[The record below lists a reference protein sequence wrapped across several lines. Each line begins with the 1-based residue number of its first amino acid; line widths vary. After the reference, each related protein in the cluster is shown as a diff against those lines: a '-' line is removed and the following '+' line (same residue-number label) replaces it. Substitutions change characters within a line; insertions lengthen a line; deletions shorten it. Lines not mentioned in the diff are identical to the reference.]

1 MRTRRTILRLVLLV
15 GVVISA
21 YLEFGIVPASAG
33 SGADKANPTGKAASV
48 ARRPMQQITADQ
60 LRRAHDAHLWAGQY
74 AGMQQITVD
83 QLRRAVVAHLE
94 ARLGGRVGEVEAEI
108 LDPSEPVLRPVGSL
122 QLEITSGG
130 RTDTA
135 GRRRFRIVP
144 MVAGQ
149 ETESLDV
156 IADVSLYADVVA
168 PTRMLKPEE
177 LIEPDDVG
185 VVRVKV
191 NGVPHHFLVNPDEA
205 VGKSPGKVLQPQMPI
220 RGSALVKPFTVR
232 KGDRVTIEARRGG
245 LSIQATGITK
255 AAAQLGQFVTVTNQ
269 DSGKEVRGRVAGPG
283 LVRVEF

>member
-1 MRTRRTILRLVLLV
+1 MTMLHDDHFRPIVVLMGAFLLTCP
-15 GVVISA
+15 S
-21 YLEFGIVPASAG
+21 FGTVSASAG
-33 SGADKANPTGKAASV
+33 SGLTAAPKATSDHGDKTNVGKASQWAKQSV
-48 ARRPMQQITADQ
+48 QQV
-60 LRRAHDAHLWAGQY
+60 
-74 AGMQQITVD
+74 TVD
-83 QLRRAVVAHLE
+83 QLRKAIVAHLE
-94 ARLGGRVGEVEAEI
+94 ARFGNRVGEVEAEI
-108 LDPSEPVLRPVGSL
+108 LDPSEPLLRPAGPL
-122 QLEITSGG
+122 KLEVINAGG
-130 RTDTA
+130 ADTA

-144 MVAGQ
+144 VVAGQ

-185 VVRVKV
+185 IVRVKV

-220 RGSALVKPFTVR
+220 RGSSLVKPFTVR

-255 AAAQLGQFVTVTNQ
+255 AAAQLGQYVTVTNQ
-269 DSGKEVRGRVAGPG
+269 DSGKDVRGRVAGPG

>member
-1 MRTRRTILRLVLLV
+1 MRTARTTLRLVLLV
-15 GVVISA
+15 GAVVSA
-21 YLEFGIVPASAG
+21 CSGFEAEPASAG
-33 SGADKANPTGKAASV
+33 SGSTASAKGASDHADKTNAMGKAAPV
-48 ARRPMQQITADQ
+48 ARQST
-60 LRRAHDAHLWAGQY
+60 
-74 AGMQQITVD
+74 QQITVD
-83 QLRRAVVAHLE
+83 RLRRAVIAHLE
-94 ARLGGRVGEVEAEI
+94 ARFGSRVGEVDAEI
-108 LDPSEPVLRPVGSL
+108 LDPSEPVLRPAGPL
-122 QLEITSGG
+122 QLEIASGG
-130 RTDTA
+130 GADTA

-144 MVAGQ
+144 VVAGH

-156 IADVSLYADVVA
+156 IADVSLYADVLA

-191 NGVPHHFLVNPDEA
+191 TGVPHHFLVDPDEA

-220 RGSALVKPFTVR
+220 RGSSLVRPFTVR

-255 AAAQLGQFVTVTNQ
+255 AAAQLGQYVTVTNQ

>member
-1 MRTRRTILRLVLLV
+1 MMRLRDHFRRIALLM
-15 GVVISA
+15 GA
-21 YLEFGIVPASAG
+21 FLLTGPTFGTVSASAG
-33 SGADKANPTGKAASV
+33 SGQTAATKATSDHANKANIGKASQGARQSV
-48 ARRPMQQITADQ
+48 QP
-60 LRRAHDAHLWAGQY
+60 
-74 AGMQQITVD
+74 ITVD
-83 QLRRAVVAHLE
+83 QLRKAIVAHLE
-94 ARLGGRVGEVEAEI
+94 ARFGSRVGEVEAEI
-108 LDPSEPVLRPVGSL
+108 LDPSEPVLRPAGPL
-122 QLEITSGG
+122 KLEVTNAGG
-130 RTDTA
+130 ADTA

-185 VVRVKV
+185 IVRVKV
-191 NGVPHHFLVNPDEA
+191 NGVPHHFLVNPEEA

-220 RGSALVKPFTVR
+220 RGSSLVKPFTVR

-255 AAAQLGQFVTVTNQ
+255 AAAQLGQYVTVTNQ
-269 DSGKEVRGRVAGPG
+269 DSGKDVRGRVAGPG